1 MNILGTILKTIDI
14 DLDLGDVLDVIHRQ
28 SPGLA
33 YLIACVIGFGGMA
46 VIVMFFIEYM
56 Q

>member
-1 MNILGTILKTIDI
+1 MSIVGTILKTIDI

-33 YLIACVIGFGGMA
+33 YLIACVIGIGGMA
-46 VIVMFFIEYM
+46 AVVMFFIGYM